1 MSFKY
6 KIVCFCVHS
15 VFYVLVLVCRQFYSF
30 IRSFAPCM
38 FVFVHERVFLCAL
51 HLRVCAFV
59 HVCTCVC
66 VCVCVCALCFSLSA
80 QAGQV
85 FGLIRSSAAN
95 KTLPPTQ
102 SSV

>member
-15 VFYVLVLVCRQFYSF
+15 VFYVLVLVYRQFYSF

-38 FVFVHERVFLCAL
+38 FVFVYERVFLCAL
-51 HLRVCAFV
+51 RLRVL
-59 HVCTCVC
+59 CVC
-66 VCVCVCALCFSLSA
+66 AHVYMCVCALCFSLSA